1 MSPQHNKI
9 NIFIFISIS
18 GAPNTQKNSS
28 QFSIH
33 VSRNTHT
40 KYDYVCY
47 IHFQVNNWIGW
58 TWIDVNIA
66 PSWLEQ
72 LKWFQYIVFVLESLP
87 LCSNCVRPEQRMRQ
101 IATRFANI
109 PFICY
114 CRTWS
119 AKEWPK
125 NHGMIFWKLLI
136 YMFRTK
142 NLFFSAGRQIF
153 GYQRNTIERNERIAN
168 RHWKIISN

>member
-18 GAPNTQKNSS
+18 GAPNTQKSSS

-125 NHGMIFWKLLI
+125 KSWHDFLKFAYLYVSNEEFVFFCRSTNIWISKK
-136 YMFRTK
+136 YNRTERT
-142 NLFFSAGRQIF
+142 NRQ
-153 GYQRNTIERNERIAN
+153 
-168 RHWKIISN
+168 

>member
-87 LCSNCVRPEQRMRQ
+87 LCSNCVKDPSSEWDKLRLVLQ
-101 IATRFANI
+101 IFHSYVIVERDQPRNDQKIMAWFSENCL
-109 PFICY
+109 FICFERRICFFLPVDKY
-114 CRTWS
+114 LDI
-119 AKEWPK
+119 KE
-125 NHGMIFWKLLI
+125 I
-136 YMFRTK
+136 
-142 NLFFSAGRQIF
+142 Q
-153 GYQRNTIERNERIAN
+153 
-168 RHWKIISN
+168 